1 VDSDWWLYGANSTGT
16 VSLGMGGC
24 DVAVPTDVYPTRFV
38 VGRVPNGHAGHEA
51 CERTDREISGEA
63 KNRNLSAICLFL
75 FFLCMRSV
83 GAEPHHL
90 REDQQRGRRGDL
102 DVGPGEL

>member
-1 VDSDWWLYGANSTGT
+1 MT
-16 VSLGMGGC
+16 
-24 DVAVPTDVYPTRFV
+24 VPTDVYPTRFV

-75 FFLCMRSV
+75 FFFVCDLSGPSRIIS
-83 GAEPHHL
+83 GKTDNAEDEETFTSDPASFRL
-90 REDQQRGRRGDL
+90 
-102 DVGPGEL
+102 P